1 MEGGELAFGHGRMK
15 AFSVRGG
22 GKGEASRPGRGQ
34 VFLAYTGWGGAV
46 PVAENREIRQGKRY
60 DFQREP
66 SYGYSHLLL

>member
-1 MEGGELAFGHGRMK
+1 MGLRAWPHEGVFG
-15 AFSVRGG
+15 AWA
-22 GKGEASRPGRGQ
+22 GKGEASRPGGGQ

>member
-1 MEGGELAFGHGRMK
+1 MVGGALAFGHGRMK
-15 AFSVRGG
+15 AFSVRGR
-22 GKGEASRPGRGQ
+22 GKVKRRGPAGAG
-34 VFLAYTGWGGAV
+34 LPCIHGMGGAV

>member
-22 GKGEASRPGRGQ
+22 GKGEASRPGGAG
-34 VFLAYTGWGGAV
+34 LPCIHGMGGAV

-60 DFQREP
+60 AFQREP

>member
-22 GKGEASRPGRGQ
+22 GKVKRRGPAGQ

-66 SYGYSHLLL
+66 SYGYSHLFL